1 METSKRKKPKLK
13 KLKKFGSEYFE
24 FVTSISSETDLERK
38 KKELEARFFRIRV
51 LKRTDR
57 WDVYRLVKKFKKFKI
72 DFINK
77 DTGKKESMKV
87 LFPTKKEAKKSL
99 TNNIASKILKIEE
112 IK

>member
-1 METSKRKKPKLK
+1 LETSKRKKPKLK

-72 DFINK
+72 DPCISKTPSIPFLGASVSV
-77 DTGKKESMKV
+77 GKSVIVTRQSPGE
-87 LFPTKKEAKKSL
+87 
-99 TNNIASKILKIEE
+99 
-112 IK
+112 